1 MKTEKE
7 LSVITLDKYGKA
19 YHYLNSHH
27 YNWYK
32 AIELNLLNSDGFTNY
47 FLRIKKNEPKTFA
60 ALQTTVQETSITAFQ
75 QDLSDADT
83 FILLTAAWAN
93 GFVPENSA
101 AAVQDLDRFLTNYTL
116 QKDPLIGIN
125 QMNADFNQALIQHFP
140 KVRRQDLR
148 LIYRILV
155 LKEVQN
161 ADLKEELDKLNEPT
175 RKRTEKLYN
184 LFKQV

>member
-7 LSVITLDKYGKA
+7 LSAIMLDKYGKS

-32 AIELNLLNSDGFTNY
+32 AIELNLLNSDSFTNY

-60 ALQTTVQETSITAFQ
+60 ELQTTVQETSITAFQ

-116 QKDPLIGIN
+116 QKDSLIGIN